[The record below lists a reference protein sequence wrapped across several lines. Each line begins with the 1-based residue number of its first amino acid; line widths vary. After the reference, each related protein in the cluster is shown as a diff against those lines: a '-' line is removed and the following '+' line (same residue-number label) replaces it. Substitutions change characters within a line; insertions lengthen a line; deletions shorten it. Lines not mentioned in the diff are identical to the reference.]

1 MTKDTINSYL
11 INFRRFITPFLKPDV
26 SIRFITYPFK
36 DGAVLV
42 SEFDMNG
49 NNNTEYR
56 ADSSTLNE
64 AIAKT
69 NLFDKPNELQPINN
83 TKIIIGNGK
92 VVIIKGTSASWTEKE
107 ANEDVNKFLSSISG
121 K

>member
-1 MTKDTINSYL
+1 MTKDTINSYI

-26 SIRFITYPFK
+26 SIRFISYPF
-36 DGAVLV
+36 DNGVV
-42 SEFDMNG
+42 MVGEFGING
-49 NNNTEYR
+49 NNNTDTR
-56 ADSSTLNE
+56 AESKTLNE

-69 NLFDKPNELQPINN
+69 NLFDRPNDLQPINN

-92 VVIIKGTSASWTEKE
+92 IVIKGENASCSEKE
-107 ANEDVNKFLSSISG
+107 ANEDVNKFLSSMSD